1 MKTTIF
7 ISLLFV
13 YSIVYSQDDNS
24 YTISRSTISMG
35 GSSKMISANN
45 STYNI
50 SQSIGQSSVI
60 GTSSSDG
67 YTLRQGYQQPSI
79 YAIKIQESK
88 DDLLK
93 AAIYPNPF
101 QQSIFISFS
110 EHISNDIRV
119 LLFDVSGSLIFSQK
133 YPPTQLIR
141 LSLSN
146 IANGSYI
153 INVISST
160 KKISTKLIKR

>member
-1 MKTTIF
+1 MFCTNVTNMKTTIF
-7 ISLLFV
+7 ISLLLV

-35 GSSKMISANN
+35 GSSKMISTNN
-45 STYNI
+45 TTYNI

-60 GTSSSDG
+60 GTSSGNG

-79 YAIKIQESK
+79 YTIKIQVSK

-110 EHISNDIRV
+110 EHISNDIKV
-119 LLFDVSGSLIFSQK
+119 FLFDVSGSLIFSQE
-133 YPPTQLIR
+133 YPV
-141 LSLSN
+141 
-146 IANGSYI
+146 YVI
-153 INVISST
+153 ISFSAWFTRVA
-160 KKISTKLIKR
+160 KINSGDII